1 VAPARAV
8 RASRFGDRKPG
19 DVHLLMSQMLPNAP
33 TTEIVDLREEARAVG
48 LRYVSDDRP
57 GITRHRSGRGFSYR
71 ATNGETIRD
80 RAEIARINAIV
91 IPPAWT
97 EVWICPNP
105 RGHILA
111 TGRDARNRKQYRYH
125 PEWRALRD
133 ATKFD
138 RMVAFSRALP
148 TIRTRL
154 TDDLALRGLSREKVL
169 AAVVSIIDHT
179 LIRVGNEEYARQNGS
194 FGATT
199 LQDDHAHFA
208 HGELRLSFRGKS
220 GKEHEASIDD
230 PRLVRVVRRCQE
242 LPGEQL
248 FAYLDET
255 GAPRTIDSGDV
266 NDYLREIAG
275 EGITVKDFRTW
286 GGSVLCH
293 QLLLDAGPAG
303 SETEAKRMVVAAIKL
318 VAARLGNTPAVCR
331 ASYVH
336 PSIIDAYLE
345 GELRA
350 GDDEEEHD
358 DEDAGGLRPEERRL
372 QSFLAA

>member
-1 VAPARAV
+1 VRPAGGHPRAPV
-8 RASRFGDRKPG
+8 SRIATPH
-19 DVHLLMSQMLPNAP
+19 VLELA
-33 TTEIVDLREEARAVG
+33 DLRDEAQAVG

-57 GITRHRSGRGFSYR
+57 GITRQRSGTGFSYR

-80 RAEIARINAIV
+80 RAEIARINAIA

-97 EVWICPNP
+97 QVWICPNP

-111 TGRDARNRKQYRYH
+111 TGRDARKRKQYRYH

-138 RMVAFSRALP
+138 RMAAFSGALP
-148 TIRTRL
+148 AIRRRL
-154 TDDLALRGLSREKVL
+154 SDDLGLRGMPREKVL
-169 AAVVSIIDHT
+169 AAVVSIIDTT

-199 LQDDHAHFA
+199 LRDEHAHFGR
-208 HGELRLSFRGKS
+208 GELTLSFRGKS
-220 GKEHEASIDD
+220 GKEHQVAISD
-230 PRLVRVVRRCQE
+230 RRVTRVVRRSQE

-248 FAYLDET
+248 FEYLDEL
-255 GAPRTIDSGDV
+255 GEPRAIDSGDV

-275 EGITVKDFRTW
+275 EEITVKDFRTW

-293 QLLLDAGPAG
+293 QLLLDAGRP
-303 SETEAKRMVVAAIKL
+303 ENQTEAKAMLVASIKL
-318 VAARLGNTPAVCR
+318 VASRLGNTPAVCR

-336 PSIIDAYLE
+336 PAIIDSYLA
-345 GELRA
+345 GELDA
-350 GDDEEEHD
+350 EEIESDDDEH
-358 DEDAGGLRPEERRL
+358 GLRADEHQL
-372 QSFLAA
+372 QSFLARSALTGAAPV

>member
-1 VAPARAV
+1 
-8 RASRFGDRKPG
+8 
-19 DVHLLMSQMLPNAP
+19 MSQLLP
-33 TTEIVDLREEARAVG
+33 TTPADAIDLRAEARAVG

-57 GITRHRSGRGFSYR
+57 CITRHRSGRGFSYR
-71 ATNGETIRD
+71 APSGETIRD
-80 RAEIARINAIV
+80 RAELARIAAIA

-97 EVWICPNP
+97 QVWIGPNP

-111 TGRDARNRKQYRYH
+111 TGRDVRNRKQYRYH

-138 RMVAFSRALP
+138 RMLSFAHALPAIRARLTEDIALRALP
-148 TIRTRL
+148 
-154 TDDLALRGLSREKVL
+154 REKVL
-169 AAVVSIIDHT
+169 AAVISIIDRT

-199 LQDDHAHFA
+199 LRDEHARFT

-220 GKEHEASIDD
+220 GKDQEAAIDD
-230 PRLVRVVRRCQE
+230 PRIARVVRRCQH

-248 FAYLDET
+248 FEYLDET
-255 GAPRTIDSGDV
+255 GAPRGIGSGDV

-275 EGITVKDFRTW
+275 EEITVKDFRTW
-286 GGSVLCH
+286 GGSVMCH
-293 QLLLDAGPAG
+293 RLLADAGRPD
-303 SETEAKRMVVAAIKL
+303 SEAEGKRMLVASIKL

-336 PSIIDAYLE
+336 PAIIAHYLD
-345 GELRA
+345 
-350 GDDEEEHD
+350 GDLEPAPRED
-358 DEDAGGLRPEERRL
+358 DEDADGLRADERQL
-372 QSFLAA
+372 ESFLAALPA

>member
-1 VAPARAV
+1 M
-8 RASRFGDRKPG
+8 G
-19 DVHLLMSQMLPNAP
+19 DVQHLMSQ
-33 TTEIVDLREEARAVG
+33 IVSRPVPSESIDLRDEARAVG

-80 RAEIARINAIV
+80 REEIARINAIA

-97 EVWICPNP
+97 QVWICPNR

-111 TGRDARNRKQYRYH
+111 TGRDARKRKQYRYH
-125 PEWRALRD
+125 PDWRALRD

-138 RMVAFSRALP
+138 RMAAFSRALP
-148 TIRTRL
+148 AIRRRL
-154 TDDLALRGLSREKVL
+154 TDDLALRGLPREKVL
-169 AAVVSIIDHT
+169 AAVVSIIDRT

-199 LQDDHAHFA
+199 LRDEHAHFA
-208 HGELRLSFRGKS
+208 HGELLLSFRGKS
-220 GKEHEASIDD
+220 GKEHRAAISD
-230 PRLVRVVRRCQE
+230 PRLTRVVRRCQE

-248 FAYLDET
+248 FEYIDET
-255 GAPRTIDSGDV
+255 QAPRAIDSGDV

-275 EGITVKDFRTW
+275 EEITVKDFRTW

-303 SETEAKRMVVAAIKL
+303 DAGEAKKMVVASIKL
-318 VAARLGNTPAVCR
+318 VASRLGNTPAVCR

-336 PSIIDAYLE
+336 PSIIESYLE
-345 GELRA
+345 GELTA
-350 GDDEEEHD
+350 ESVEDDD
-358 DEDAGGLRPEERRL
+358 DANGLRPEELQL
-372 QSFLAA
+372 QSFLAAIPVG